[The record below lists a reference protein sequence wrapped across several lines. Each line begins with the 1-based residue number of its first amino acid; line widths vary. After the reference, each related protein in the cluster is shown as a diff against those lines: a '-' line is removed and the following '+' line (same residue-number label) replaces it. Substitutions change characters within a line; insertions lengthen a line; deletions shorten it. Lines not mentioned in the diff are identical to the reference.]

1 MTQGDLTSAL
11 TAGLGTKEAATAV
24 ADTTKTHT
32 FYDMLSS
39 ASDMSFQQLLEQSI
53 SGLIHLSI
61 KIAIACIIFFVGK
74 WILKKLYN
82 LLYTIL
88 LKRNVEPSLRSFLLS
103 LTRITLTLILI
114 VIIIGVLGINTTSFV
129 ALFASAGIAI
139 GMALSGTLQN
149 FAGGVM
155 ILLFKPYR
163 VGDYIVAQGYEGTV
177 KEIQIFNTILN
188 TPDNKTIII
197 PNGGL
202 STGSINN
209 FSKEAT
215 RRLEWKY
222 GIAYGDSFDT
232 AKAVLTKMLQEDARI
247 LKTPAFSINLSSLD
261 DSAVTLVVRAWVKS
275 GDYWNVFF
283 DMNEKVYKEFGQHGL
298 NFPFPQMDVH
308 LDHTNN

>member
-1 MTQGDLTSAL
+1 
-11 TAGLGTKEAATAV
+11 
-24 ADTTKTHT
+24 
-32 FYDMLSS
+32 
-39 ASDMSFQQLLEQSI
+39 
-53 SGLIHLSI
+53 
-61 KIAIACIIFFVGK
+61 
-74 WILKKLYN
+74 
-82 LLYTIL
+82 
-88 LKRNVEPSLRSFLLS
+88 
-103 LTRITLTLILI
+103 
-114 VIIIGVLGINTTSFV
+114 
-129 ALFASAGIAI
+129 
-139 GMALSGTLQN
+139 MALSGTLQN

-232 AKAVLTKMLQEDARI
+232 AKAVLTKSFQEDARI
-247 LKTPAFSINLSSLD
+247 LKTPGFFYQSVQPRRQCRHTGSESLGEIGR
-261 DSAVTLVVRAWVKS
+261 LLERILRH
-275 GDYWNVFF
+275 
-283 DMNEKVYKEFGQHGL
+283 E
-298 NFPFPQMDVH
+298 
-308 LDHTNN
+308 